1 MAGQSA
7 DAGGLHPTDGT
18 HGIVFPVSPAGGRA
32 PAMLAFSTGGLAGM
46 ALIGLAL
53 GVDVAFIA
61 THQVIR
67 IFLVILLA
75 PAAIRL
81 WRG

>member
-1 MAGQSA
+1 
-7 DAGGLHPTDGT
+7 
-18 HGIVFPVSPAGGRA
+18 
-32 PAMLAFSTGGLAGM
+32 M

-61 THQVIR
+61 PHHVIR

-75 PAAIRL
+75 PTVIRL
-81 WRG
+81 WRR

>member
-1 MAGQSA
+1 MLILTALFA
-7 DAGGLHPTDGT
+7 WTVTAVTDAP
-18 HGIVFPVSPAGGRA
+18 FPVAV
-32 PAMLAFSTGGLAGM
+32 LAFSPGGLAEM

-61 THQVIR
+61 THHVIR

-75 PAAIRL
+75 PTAIRL
-81 WRG
+81 WRRYERL